1 MDRKGKT
8 LTVFLFILIVVLPC
22 CFYGYVYYEVYYK
35 LTRDAANRIEEG
47 AIDRIVASE
56 SPVYYDDG
64 LTPIGVFF
72 EKTHLRYIPYENIP
86 KVFIKA
92 IIAAEDKNFFKHW
105 GFDPKAVFRALL
117 ANIWA
122 GKVKQ
127 GGSTITQQTAKN
139 IFKREKRSYRAK
151 LKELLQAIVL
161 EKKFT
166 KEKILETYVNQ
177 FFVTGYGKGLRI
189 AAQYFF
195 AKEAEDLDLVEAA
208 FIAGSVKAP
217 NRYNPFAKKTEA
229 EKRAAIGLARQRKD
243 YVLGNMLRM
252 NTITSEEHEK
262 AKEREVPFKEGK
274 ITYRLNVILDY
285 IREQLE
291 SDFFK
296 GILREQ
302 GVENIATSGI
312 SIHTSINKEIQE
324 AALTS
329 LRTHLPVLDV
339 KMNGYDIK
347 EIIGKSKEQLEDE
360 LKQKGGSLPFLAKIS
375 QVDAGKEGG
384 HLKVAWDNGD
394 GVIDYEGFRAVADAR
409 RKWKRGPWAL
419 FEKKHVPAFL
429 KAFQVGDMVP
439 VQIVPLEGDKKKT
452 KLLLSTFPELNG
464 GLVVLRKGMVK
475 AMVGGFYNQYF
486 NRAVDAKRQLGSM
499 FKPIVYTAALQLN
512 WNSLDSLQNMLNLY
526 EFEGT
531 LYVPRPDH
539 DPTSERVS
547 MAWAGAK
554 SENMATVWL
563 LYHLTDKLNLS
574 ELRRVTRILGLG
586 RKDGEGYLDYK
597 ERIRDKYGVNVN
609 RRALMDAAF
618 EQAKTQIES
627 DLIFGGYEEM
637 LDNLSRLHFEIDRK
651 ALIKSEKFDLK
662 KAEDRKILQE
672 IMQLSLGGIRELEE
686 ETSPIPEMLSL
697 ETPFNEIPLLEG
709 SDTAAGSDYAISPD
723 ILDLLIENTNQ
734 NYKQLVDSKRY
745 GLETLS
751 KVRDF
756 KALVN
761 MHYVVYLAKKLG
773 ISTELYPV
781 LSFPLGP
788 YSVSMAEAALA
799 YQTIL
804 TGRIHK
810 LIDENT
816 PEMMPIITKIV
827 DREGK
832 TLWEYE
838 PRSEQVLS
846 PRVSRLSGEIL
857 RKVMQ
862 IGTGKKARNAVKL
875 FDVPIPSFGKTGTA
889 NRFTNSSFVGFIPGP
904 NKETGELD
912 MKEGYVI
919 CCYVGFDDN
928 RPMKVKRLE
937 IYGSSGALPLWIDTA
952 RAIVRTDEYEKNLE
966 PADII
971 FGRRALR
978 LSASGKGFRRV
989 AVSSATGLPQGISGS
1004 STRLRVLTEC
1014 EDHDGALVL
1023 KRRFEP
1029 IEGERK

>member
-1 MDRKGKT
+1 MDRKGKIIT
-8 LTVFLFILIVVLPC
+8 LFLIILIVVLPC

-35 LTRDAANRIEEG
+35 LTRDAAKRIEEG

-64 LTPIGVFF
+64 LTPMGVFF
-72 EKTHLRYIPYENIP
+72 EESHLRYIPYENIP

-92 IIAAEDKNFFKHW
+92 IIAAEDQNFFKHK
-105 GFDPKAVFRALL
+105 GFDSKAVLRAFL

-139 IFKREKRSYRAK
+139 VFEREKRSYKAK
-151 LKELLQAIVL
+151 LKELIQAMVL

-166 KEKILETYVNQ
+166 KEEILETYINQ
-177 FFVTGYGKGLRI
+177 FFVTGYGKGLEI

-217 NRYNPFAKKTEA
+217 NRYNPFTKKTEA
-229 EKRAAIGLARQRKD
+229 EKQTAINLANQRKD
-243 YVLGNMLRM
+243 YVLNNMREM
-252 NTITSEEHEK
+252 NAITGEEYEK
-262 AKEREVPFKEGK
+262 AKETEVPLKEGK

-296 GILREQ
+296 AVLMEQ

-312 SIHTSINKEIQE
+312 SIYTSVNKEIQE
-324 AALTS
+324 AALAS
-329 LRTHLPVLDV
+329 LRTRIPVLDV

-347 EIIGKSKEQLEDE
+347 NIIEKSKEQLEDE
-360 LKQKGGSLPFLAKIS
+360 LKQKEGSLPFLAKII
-375 QVDAGKEGG
+375 QLDTRKESAR
-384 HLKVAWDNGD
+384 LKVAWDNGE

-409 RKWKRGPWAL
+409 RKWKRGPWAV
-419 FEKKHVPAFL
+419 FEKRDAPAFI
-429 KAFQVGDMVP
+429 KTFRVGDMVP
-439 VQIVPLEGDKKKT
+439 VQVAPWGADNKES
-452 KLLLSTFPELNG
+452 KLVLSTFPELNG
-464 GLVVLRKGMVK
+464 GLIVLRKGMVK
-475 AMVGGFYNQYF
+475 AMVGGFYNRFF

-512 WNSLDSLQNMLNLY
+512 WNILDALQNMLNLY
-526 EFEGT
+526 QFEDT

-539 DPTSERVS
+539 DPMSQRVS
-547 MAWAGAK
+547 MALAGAK
-554 SENMATVWL
+554 SENLATVWL
-563 LYHLTDKLNLS
+563 LYHLTDKLNLN
-574 ELRRVTRILGLG
+574 EFRHVMRILGLG
-586 RKDGEGYLDYK
+586 RRKDEGYLDYM
-597 ERIRDKYGVNVN
+597 ERIRDEYGVNVN
-609 RRALMDAAF
+609 GPALMDAAF
-618 EQAKTQIES
+618 EQAKNQIES

-637 LDNLSRLHFEIDRK
+637 LENLSRLHLEIDEE
-651 ALIKSEKFDLK
+651 ALIESEELDLK
-662 KAEDRKILQE
+662 KAEHRELLQE
-672 IMQLSLGGIRELEE
+672 IMQLSLSVMRDRDKGI
-686 ETSPIPEMLSL
+686 SPVPE
-697 ETPFNEIPLLEG
+697 PFS
-709 SDTAAGSDYAISPD
+709 SDTTDEDIFPHTSSDMDVTFHNMISPD
-723 ILDLLIENTNQ
+723 ILDLLVEKTNQ
-734 NYKQLVDSKRY
+734 NYKQLKGGKRY

-751 KVRDF
+751 KIRDF

-761 MHYVVYLAKKLG
+761 MHYVVNLAKKLG
-773 ISTELYPV
+773 ISTELHPV

-788 YSVSMAEAALA
+788 YSVSIIEAALA

-810 LIDENT
+810 LIHENT
-816 PEMMPIITKIV
+816 PHMMPIITRIA

-857 RKVMQ
+857 RKVME
-862 IGTGKKARNAVKL
+862 IGTGQKARNAVKL
-875 FDVPIPSFGKTGTA
+875 FDIPIPSFGKTGTA

-904 NKETGELD
+904 NNETGELD

-919 CCYVGFDDN
+919 TCYVGFDDN
-928 RPMKVKRLE
+928 RPMKVKQLE
-937 IYGSSGALPLWIDTA
+937 IYGASGALPLWVDTA
-952 RAIVRTDEYEKNLE
+952 RAIVRTDAYKNNLE
-966 PADII
+966 LADII
-971 FGRRALR
+971 FGRRSLR
-978 LSASGKGFRRV
+978 LPAKGKGFRHV
-989 AVSSATGLPQGISGS
+989 AVSSDSGLPQGLSGS
-1004 STRLRVLTEC
+1004 SARLRILTEC
-1014 EDHDGALVL
+1014 EERDGALVL
-1023 KRRFEP
+1023 RRRFEP
-1029 IEGERK
+1029 IEGEKK